1 MAACCCSLT
10 CRCLAHAGWA
20 VSGFY
25 GYLKG
30 VQNEMADKYLPSI
43 APRND
48 SLAGPQGRKSDQ
60 ARTNSG
66 VSICTERNVL
76 LY

>member
-1 MAACCCSLT
+1 M
-10 CRCLAHAGWA
+10 
-20 VSGFY
+20 SGFY

-30 VQNEMADKYLPSI
+30 VQNEMADKYLPNV

-60 ARTNSG
+60 VSLQK
-66 VSICTERNVL
+66 VSIRSDTV
-76 LY
+76 

>member
-1 MAACCCSLT
+1 MQTLLLMMEDSLIN
-10 CRCLAHAGWA
+10 AGWA

-30 VQNEMADKYLPSI
+30 VQNELADKYLPNI

-60 ARTNSG
+60 VDTGLS
-66 VSICTERNVL
+66 SIPSRRI
-76 LY
+76 